1 MQIRK
6 FAMFGV
12 VALLAA
18 LLLVPSASAQPGG
31 RGGPGGFGGFGGGPG
46 GPGGGGLLGLLRVE
60 AVQKEIEAIPDQ
72 LEAVQK
78 LEEEL
83 RADRP
88 TERPDW
94 RNMSEEDRD
103 KAIAE
108 MRERTTKQAATAKSK
123 LAEILLPPQMA
134 RLEQIALQ
142 QRGIQALSDEEVAAK
157 LGISAAQKEK
167 IASVAEE
174 NRTGMRERM
183 QAIMQGGNRETMR
196 EEFAKVRKEME
207 DKVLAVLTSA
217 QKAKFEEMKG
227 EAFEMPAQAFG
238 GRGGQPGGQPGAP
251 GAGRRGGGEGA
262 PGGQRGGQR
271 GARPQN

>member
-6 FAMFGV
+6 FATFGV
-12 VALLAA
+12 AALLAA

-31 RGGPGGFGGFGGGPG
+31 RGGPGGFGGGF
-46 GPGGGGLLGLLRVE
+46 GGGGLLGLLRVE
-60 AVQKEIEAIPDQ
+60 AVQKEIEALPDQ

-78 LEEEL
+78 LEEQL

-88 TERPDW
+88 TERPDF
-94 RNMSEEDRD
+94 RNMSEEDRE
-103 KAIAE
+103 KAFAE
-108 MRERTTKQAATAKSK
+108 MRERATKQAATAKAK
-123 LAEILLPPQMA
+123 LAEILLPPQMT

-142 QRGIQALSDEEVAAK
+142 QRGIQALSDDDVAAK

-167 IASVAEE
+167 IASVSEE
-174 NRTGMRERM
+174 NRAGMRERM

-196 EEFAKVRKEME
+196 DEFAKLRKESD

-227 EAFEMPAQAFG
+227 EAFEMPAQTFG
-238 GRGGQPGGQPGAP
+238 GRGGQPGAGGQPGGRGGQPGA
-251 GAGRRGGGEGA
+251 RGGQ
-262 PGGQRGGQR
+262 PGGRGQR